1 MDTNTN
7 STSKRACGR
16 RIKGGVYAE
25 TRLSDRG
32 QPIEYFLLDPP
43 RPVDLAALGLTAVG
57 VKLIE
62 VNGIWHV
69 FDVVGQEYYPYP
81 ADYIEETRQ
90 KGASRRLPANLDFA
104 KLSPESRLM
113 LVHQKTVIE
122 NFKQYPQPP
131 AVTCPKGLEEHQAAP
146 LPSMCAGL
154 WWHDLPAKERQLPG
168 GVKYCGSQRPPGV
181 TPVYQHGVFFTLPIT
196 NLAVIKGGE
205 DTEKNHQ
212 AAGKSGLPVYLE
224 EN

>member
-1 MDTNTN
+1 MDDLFTE
-7 STSKRACGR
+7 RACGR
-16 RIKGGVYAE
+16 RVKGAVYAE
-25 TRLSDRG
+25 TRPSESG
-32 QPIEYFLLDPP
+32 VPVEFFIVDPP

-57 VKLIE
+57 VKLVE
-62 VNGIWHV
+62 VNNVWHV
-69 FDVVGQEYYPYP
+69 FDVVGQEYYPYT

-90 KGASRRLPANLDFA
+90 KGASRRLPGNLDYP
-104 KLSPESRLM
+104 KLGPDSRLF
-113 LVHQKTVIE
+113 LIHQKAIIE
-122 NFKQYPQPP
+122 NFPKYPQPP